1 MDRRN
6 FLKRSFAASILGALA
21 LRIELCKGIS
31 PSEGKNEPLKSLKT
45 GDFTAGTMV
54 YGGGLFNGYAR
65 NRDSVDGAGLRL
77 RLSQTGFFAGRQ
89 SGNGPGTQYF
99 C

>member
-6 FLKRSFAASILGALA
+6 FLKKSFAASIFGALA
-21 LRIELCKGIS
+21 FKIELCNGFCANES
-31 PSEGKNEPLKSLKT
+31 KNEPLRSLKT
-45 GDFTAGTMV
+45 GDFTAATMV

-65 NRDSVDGAGLRL
+65 NRDSIDGAGLRL
-77 RLSQTGFFAGRQ
+77 RLPQTGFLAGRQ
-89 SGNGPGTQYF
+89 TGNCPGTQYF

>member
-21 LRIELCKGIS
+21 FNIEVCNGFGQK
-31 PSEGKNEPLKSLKT
+31 EGKNEPLKSLKT
-45 GDFTAGTMV
+45 GDFTAATMV
-54 YGGGLFNGYAR
+54 YGGGLFNSYAR
-65 NRDSVDGAGLRL
+65 NRDSIDGAGLRL
-77 RLSQTGFFAGRQ
+77 RLSQMGFWAGRQ
-89 SGNGPGTQYF
+89 TGNGHGTQYF